1 MQSVA
6 HFAVHVFMT
15 VAVHG
20 LYGCVV
26 GGGGVL
32 AVTLD
37 NKFLLTLC
45 F

>member
-20 LYGCVV
+20 LYGCL
-26 GGGGVL
+26 GGG
-32 AVTLD
+32 
-37 NKFLLTLC
+37 NN
-45 F
+45 